1 MSRINKIIWY
11 IPEYEG
17 ICICPRNEGLGRGWT
32 HECRS
37 YQHLRHYICRT
48 MDFHLWWLALRVPNL
63 TYSTLRLLVLYTSL
77 HTLLYF
83 TAYFA
88 PPVPND
94 TTSNL
99 LFSIEWWP
107 NSEFCINNS
116 FIISLMASNV
126 CGFSLKQ
133 IIFFFFFWERVFNLL
148 HHFII
153 RSKH

>member
-1 MSRINKIIWY
+1 MVHTWIRRYLYLSSQRRAWKRVDTWMSIISAPASLY
-11 IPEYEG
+11 MSY
-17 ICICPRNEGLGRGWT
+17 NGLPPLVIGLEST
-32 HECRS
+32 QS
-37 YQHLRHYICRT
+37 
-48 MDFHLWWLALRVPNL
+48 NL
-63 TYSTLRLLVLYTSL
+63 L
-77 HTLLYF
+77 HFETAGAVYF

-133 IIFFFFFWERVFNLL
+133 IIFFFFWERVFNLL